1 MKVADIK
8 LIIKKIKFNLW
19 WLFIFLAVSSIIVL
33 LAFIF
38 SKINPTDKLTYSI
51 IFIILNLILLFINFL
66 LIKNPFIFVKT
77 YGYDEKTKHFSI
89 KAFIYIFTSF
99 IAVIIFFISLLSVS
113 MVTKQPY
120 SQVLHNQWY
129 GGVSYMLWT
138 IAIILGF
145 SYFNLRTLNKKIK
158 YD

>member
-8 LIIKKIKFNLW
+8 LIIKKIKFNLL
-19 WLFIFLAVSSIIVL
+19 WLFIFLALSSIIVL

-51 IFIILNLILLFINFL
+51 IFIFLNLILLFINFL

-77 YGYDEKTKHFSI
+77 YVYDEKEEHFNI
-89 KAFIYIFTSF
+89 KIFIYIFTCF
-99 IAVIIFFISLLSVS
+99 IALVIFFISLLSVS
-113 MVTKQPY
+113 MATKQPY

-129 GGVSYMLWT
+129 AGISYMLWT

-145 SYFNLRTLNKKIK
+145 SYFSLIILNKKIK
-158 YD
+158 YN

>member
-8 LIIKKIKFNLW
+8 LIIKKIKFNLL
-19 WLFIFLAVSSIIVL
+19 WLFIFLALSLIIVL
-33 LAFIF
+33 LSFIF
-38 SKINPTDKLTYSI
+38 SKISPTDKLTYSI

-77 YGYDEKTKHFSI
+77 YAYDEKKEHFKI
-89 KAFIYIFTSF
+89 KAFIYIFTCF
-99 IAVIIFFISLLSVS
+99 IALVIFFISLVSVS
-113 MVTKQPY
+113 MATKQPY

-129 GGVSYMLWT
+129 VGVSYMLWT
-138 IAIILGF
+138 IAIIFGF
-145 SYFNLRTLNKKIK
+145 SYFNLRILNKKIK